1 MYRYT
6 TAFSALLALILV
18 SCGGGD
24 SAQNTTTEN
33 EPPTRA
39 VTIWTGKME
48 LFMEY
53 PLMLPNEPT
62 KFIIHLTTLDDFQ
75 AIRSGRVRLDFRHA
89 SGQQFTIEKDSLLRE
104 GIFAPMVELP
114 QPGRY
119 DFTLAYD
126 GDRIDESFVIEDFE
140 VYASAGAYPI
150 EAEEADAGIS
160 YLKEQQWKVEFAAE
174 PVRLREVKH
183 SVHTVAEVTP
193 RNNASAEISAPAAG
207 IVKAGSVSP
216 VAPVGTI
223 VRAGQRL
230 VALAPPLEGSNSW
243 TEQRLAYEQSKQEFE
258 RAERLL
264 QRDAISKRDYER
276 LRQEYLVRKA
286 GIDALGNTT
295 DSTLLE
301 VRSPIS
307 GVISAVHVR
316 PGQTV
321 TAGQPLITVVDPDR
335 VWLKVSVFEK
345 DFYTLGTPS
354 GIYLTVPGLDTG
366 IVLDGSDVR
375 IVSSGAVL
383 DPQTRTVPLLL
394 EVPNEGNLL
403 KIGQSLPG
411 ELLNGDSQTAVAV
424 PETAL
429 FDEETQLVVFVHVS
443 GESFEKRVVKTGNH
457 DRGWIAIL
465 DGLSEGERVVTR
477 GGYMVKLASTT
488 AAIGH
493 PHAH

>member
-1 MYRYT
+1 MYRYIL
-6 TAFSALLALILV
+6 AFAALVVLALV
-18 SCGGGD
+18 GCD
-24 SAQNTTTEN
+24 SHDHANEAAAEN
-33 EPPTRA
+33 EPPARA
-39 VTIWTGKME
+39 VTIWTDKME

-53 PLMLPNEPT
+53 PLLVVNDPG
-62 KFIIHLTTLDDFQ
+62 KFIIHLTTLDDFH
-75 AIRSGRVRLDFRHA
+75 AVHSGKVRLDFRHET
-89 SGQQFTIEKDSLLRE
+89 GQQFTVEKDSLLRE
-104 GIFAPMVELP
+104 GIFTPMVELP

-119 DFTLAYD
+119 DFSLTYD
-126 GDRIDESFVIEDFE
+126 GERVDETFVIDSFV
-140 VYASAGAYPI
+140 VYASADAYPQ
-150 EAEEADAGIS
+150 EAEEGDEEIS

-174 PVRLREVKH
+174 PVRSRLVKH

-193 RNNASAEISAPAAG
+193 RNDASAEISAPAAG
-207 IVKAGSVSP
+207 VVRAGSTASI
-216 VAPVGTI
+216 APVGTS

-243 TEQRLAYEQSKQEFE
+243 TEQRLAYEQSKLEFE

-264 QRDAISKRDYER
+264 QRDAISQREYER
-276 LRQEYLVRKA
+276 LRQEYQVRKA
-286 GIDALGNTT
+286 GIDALGSAT

-307 GVISAVHVR
+307 GVISEVHVQ

-321 TAGQPLITVVDPDR
+321 TAGQPLITVVNPDR

-345 DFYTLGTPS
+345 DFYTLGKPS

-366 IVLDGSDVR
+366 IVFDGSDAR

-383 DPQTRTVPLLL
+383 DPQTRTVPLLM
-394 EVPNEGNLL
+394 EVPNRGNLL
-403 KIGQSLPG
+403 KIGQTLPG
-411 ELLNGDSQTAVAV
+411 ELLNGESQMALAV

-429 FDEETQLVVFVHVS
+429 FDEEAQLVLFVHVS
-443 GESFEKRVVKTGNH
+443 GETFEKRVVKTGNH

-465 DGLSEGERVVTR
+465 EGLSEGERVVTR